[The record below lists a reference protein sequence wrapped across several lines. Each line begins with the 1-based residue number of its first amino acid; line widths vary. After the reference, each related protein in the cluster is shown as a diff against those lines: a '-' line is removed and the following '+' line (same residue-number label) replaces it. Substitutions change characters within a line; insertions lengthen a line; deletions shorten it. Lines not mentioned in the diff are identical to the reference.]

1 MTKTTTTCD
10 HCGKSLKSEIH
21 SFMGGPIMG
30 GPANSLRTTAL
41 QVAIAIPPQDRRTY
55 RDFCNE
61 HCLRDFLLQHL
72 PSGPITV

>member
-1 MTKTTTTCD
+1 MTTTTTTCD

-21 SFMGGPIMG
+21 SFMG

-72 PSGPITV
+72 PSCPITV